1 MLTATNALRSRPVAR
16 PVSTPTPA
24 VIATA
29 ATSEGRSGQPAFVR
43 RSASENAP
51 IPRNAPWP
59 SDGIPASPTAYAS
72 PTAASA
78 R

>member
-1 MLTATNALRSRPVAR
+1 MLTATKALRSRPVAS
-16 PVSTPTPA
+16 PVSTPTTV

-43 RSASENAP
+43 RRASEKAP

-59 SDGIPASPTAYAS
+59 SEGMPASPTAYAS